1 MFIMTKDSVNN
12 NSNSILSVSVIL
24 IIVFLSNIFITKN
37 LKKPKFEI
45 GPQETTVH
53 FNENLVKALI
63 LGQYR
68 LSSSVLWSET
78 LLRSDIKH
86 YKKEDLNNWMFRRLN
101 LITTLDPY
109 FYISYLYGAVYL
121 SIIKDDLNGASTIY
135 EKGLRVFPNDFDLNY
150 NAAFHYYFE
159 VGDHDKAVEK
169 LDRIISHPRA
179 SSLLK
184 RIYSRLKA
192 EKGNLEDALV
202 VISNLYKNA
211 PQDSPIKERYRKN
224 LFQIKT
230 ELDLN
235 CLNQSLNDC
244 PHVNLNGIPYKK
256 QDNQWVSPESWEP
269 FRIKKGPKK

>member
-12 NSNSILSVSVIL
+12 NSNPIIGVTVIL
-24 IIVFLSNIFITKN
+24 ILAIFINVFTVKN

-53 FNENLVKALI
+53 FNETLVKALM

-68 LSSSVLWSET
+68 LSSSILWSET

-86 YKKEDLNNWMFRRLN
+86 YNKGDLNNWMFHRLN

-121 SIIKDDLNGASTIY
+121 SIIKDDLQGASTIY
-135 EKGLRVFPNDFDLNY
+135 EKGLSIFPNDFDLNY

-159 VGDHDKAVEK
+159 VNDHSKAIEK
-169 LDRIISHPRA
+169 LEKIIDHPRA

-192 EKGNLEDALV
+192 EKGNLQDAF
-202 VISNLYKNA
+202 VIISGLYKKA
-211 PQDSPIKERYRKN
+211 PKDSPIQKRYFKN

-230 ELDLN
+230 ELDLQ
-235 CLNQSLNDC
+235 CLNSNQVNCPKLNI
-244 PHVNLNGIPYKK
+244 NGLAYRLEDGK
-256 QDNQWVSPESWEP
+256 WVSPEPWQP